1 MSGET
6 TTLKHE
12 WKNHNIKKRTP
23 NEIRHKTSHLRKTPK
38 NNGHSEL
45 CKKTK
50 NSLPNLTDIQ
60 LLSLQLNFTF
70 GILNVLSPTNK
81 IS

>member
-38 NNGHSEL
+38 NNGQSEL
-45 CKKTK
+45 CKKNQK
-50 NSLPNLTDIQ
+50 QPSKSN
-60 LLSLQLNFTF
+60 
-70 GILNVLSPTNK
+70 
-81 IS
+81 